1 MNWNKSSI
9 ELEQFIK
16 QTGTIRRT
24 RRNKLDR
31 HAHRCEVLHW
41 SSARRAMDR
50 EGAVLHGEG
59 PPPTR
64 AAPCRPPSATGE
76 ARRGERRPAAGRG
89 GERGLAG
96 SGVRARARR
105 GAGGSGGRPGRS
117 SPGRK
122 AQGGCR
128 GGGGRGSAEVL
139 LTGQLRIRFPGEW
152 VG

>member
-64 AAPCRPPSATGE
+64 AAPCRPPGATSGVSGDKRGGGTVE
-76 ARRGERRPAAGRG
+76 KGLAGRRAWDRRRGEG
-89 GERGLAG
+89 
-96 SGVRARARR
+96 
-105 GAGGSGGRPGRS
+105 
-117 SPGRK
+117 
-122 AQGGCR
+122 
-128 GGGGRGSAEVL
+128 
-139 LTGQLRIRFPGEW
+139 
-152 VG
+152 